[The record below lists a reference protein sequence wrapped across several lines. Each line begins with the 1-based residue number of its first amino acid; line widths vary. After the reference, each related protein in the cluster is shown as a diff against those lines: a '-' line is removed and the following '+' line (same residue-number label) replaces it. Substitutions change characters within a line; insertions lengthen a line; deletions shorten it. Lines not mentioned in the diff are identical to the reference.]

1 MNKLSIKNF
10 IPGIAWFFVILI
22 LICLPGEDIPSPSG
36 WWNWIN
42 LIHFDKLVHMGIF
55 AVLTVLFILP
65 ISRSAYSPKL
75 KWSLSLKI
83 TLAAIIWGLS
93 TELIQ
98 KFFVPTRQF
107 DLIDWT
113 ADSIGVLLGLA
124 FCRIFLLNKAQK
136 EIN

>member
-65 ISRSAYSPKL
+65 ISR
-75 KWSLSLKI
+75 
-83 TLAAIIWGLS
+83 
-93 TELIQ
+93 
-98 KFFVPTRQF
+98 
-107 DLIDWT
+107 
-113 ADSIGVLLGLA
+113 
-124 FCRIFLLNKAQK
+124 
-136 EIN
+136 